1 MSAEAGERLG
11 REELRSL
18 FAKPTDAREQI
29 GLEIESGVVN
39 PATGLA
45 APYAGKNGVAA
56 LMRMLATEFGGEPQF
71 DGEHLMGIQT
81 ESGMHLTLEHGGAIE
96 YVSVPVDRLT
106 TAVDQMRDALTRL
119 GEVARRL
126 GLAILPGA
134 NLPFNRIE
142 DVPWVPKRR
151 GAVMREFFA
160 RLGDPGRYGPTVMGL
175 TLSTQ
180 ATFDYRSEDD
190 LAEKV
195 RMQVAAS
202 PVIAAMFVNSPL
214 EGGRLTGLQSRRSQY
229 WLKCDPC
236 RCGLLPPALQER
248 MTFDD
253 FINWAV
259 NVPMIYYSTSGGGYR
274 LANRTFADI
283 LTKGFDDGRMPIL
296 EDWLSHLS
304 QVWTDVRVRRT
315 LELRAADGPP
325 YPHIPAVPMLWAGLT
340 YHPDSRSAAW
350 DLLRHYRPSDI
361 RRTINDVPGAGL
373 RASLGKVPV
382 RELGRELVRLA
393 RAGLAARVD
402 AGVEEPRL
410 LAYLDPIEEVVESGS
425 TFADQ
430 VIRRWDGEFRCD
442 PARYVA
448 AFRV

>member
-11 REELRSL
+11 WEELRSL
-18 FAKPTDAREQI
+18 FAKPADAREQI
-29 GLEIESGVVN
+29 GLEVECGVVD

-45 APYAGKNGVAA
+45 TPYPGKNGLAA
-56 LMRMLATEFGGEPQF
+56 LMRMLATEFGGEPRF
-71 DGEHLMGIQT
+71 DGEHLTGIQT
-81 ESGMHLTLEHGGAIE
+81 ESGMLLTLEHGGAVE

-106 TAVDQMRDALTRL
+106 TAVDQMRDTLTRL

-134 NLPFNRIE
+134 NLPFNRIG
-142 DVPWVPKRR
+142 DVPWVPKPR

-180 ATFDYRSEDD
+180 ATFDYLSEVD

-195 RMQVAAS
+195 RLQAVAS

-214 EGGRLTGLQSRRSQY
+214 EGGRLTGLQSTRSQY
-229 WLKCDPC
+229 WLKCDPR
-236 RCGLLPPALQER
+236 RCGLLPPALKER
-248 MTFDD
+248 MSFDD
-253 FINWAV
+253 FINWAL
-259 NVPMIYYSTSGGGYR
+259 NVPMIYYSTSGGAYR
-274 LANRTFADI
+274 LADRTFADI
-283 LTKGFDDGRMPIL
+283 LTEGFDDGRMPTPA
-296 EDWLSHLS
+296 DWLSHLS

-325 YPHIPAVPMLWAGLT
+325 YPHIPAVPALWTGLT
-340 YHPDSRSAAW
+340 YDVDSRSAAW

-361 RRTINDVPGAGL
+361 RRAINHLPAAGL
-373 RASLGKVPV
+373 RASLGSEPV

-402 AGVEEPRL
+402 AGTEEVRL
-410 LAYLDPIEEVVESGS
+410 LGYLDPIEDVLESGS

-430 VIRRWDGEFRCD
+430 VIRRWDEEFHRD

-448 AFRV
+448 TFRV